1 MVIVKLTRKEIISN
15 GTPCEK
21 SGKEKK
27 GQLICAQLEFL
38 VLVRLFGH
46 SEVVESKKNFI

>member
-1 MVIVKLTRKEIISN
+1 MALPVRKVE
-15 GTPCEK
+15 G
-21 SGKEKK
+21 EKK

-46 SEVVESKKNFI
+46 SEVVECIENFI

>member
-1 MVIVKLTRKEIISN
+1 MALPVRKVER
-15 GTPCEK
+15 E
-21 SGKEKK
+21 ER

-46 SEVVESKKNFI
+46 SELMKCKKNFIWDCIKSDQTPL